1 MDTLVALCAIAAI
14 GVTYVMLPVGLTVFA
29 EFRKPN
35 DVICPE
41 NNQPACV
48 VVNATLAAIT
58 SAVGMNRLL
67 RLDGCSRW
75 PERGACDRSCLN
87 QFAQ

>member
-1 MDTLVALCAIAAI
+1 MDTLVALSAIAAI

-35 DVICPE
+35 EVICPE
-41 NNQPACV
+41 NGQPAQV
-48 VVNATLAAIT
+48 AVDATYAAMT
-58 SAVGMNRLL
+58 SAVGLNRL

-75 PERGACDRSCLN
+75 PERSACNRSCLK
-87 QFAQ
+87 QLVL